1 MGIILAYWKTGHIG
15 VINRITRYAK
25 VEFQFDFGGPQWTVH
40 SPNVEFWLTINY
52 SLHWKLFGLNLKL

>member
-25 VEFQFDFGGPQWTVH
+25 VEFQFDFGGPL
-40 SPNVEFWLTINY
+40 PNVELWLTINY
-52 SLHWKLFGLNLKL
+52 SLHWKLFGLKLKL

>member
-25 VEFQFDFGGPQWTVH
+25 VEFQFDSGGLLSDRFKCRV
-40 SPNVEFWLTINY
+40 LIDY
-52 SLHWKLFGLNLKL
+52 KL